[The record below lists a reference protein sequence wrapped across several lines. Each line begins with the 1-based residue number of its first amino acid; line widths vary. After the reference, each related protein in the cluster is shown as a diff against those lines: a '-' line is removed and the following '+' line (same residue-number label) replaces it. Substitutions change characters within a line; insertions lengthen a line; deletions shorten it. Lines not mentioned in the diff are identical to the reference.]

1 MKKRICAA
9 LLAAALCLGLV
20 GCSGSTDLFR
30 GITSIF
36 SKSEVETPDASETE
50 HETPADEGQA
60 QTSNEAQQEDEDDKI
75 TPVTELSEGLDA
87 FGLAYQLSYGL
98 HPYNCISLN
107 NRVILSFIYEPLFAV
122 DNTFEAVPVLAE
134 SYFVSNDGLQT
145 TVTIRADAKFS
156 NGEAV
161 TAADAAYSINSAK
174 DSDYYGNRLN
184 CITAAEA
191 TDARTLVLT
200 TRTAYGSLPLLLD
213 IPIIPVDTAEEN
225 TPIGSGPYIYSNNTT
240 LTRNADWWQDGE
252 PLVDFE
258 HIRLTHV
265 LSAAD
270 IRDNFEYENVNIVLS
285 DPNSSAYVN
294 FHNDYE
300 LWTQST
306 TVMQYIGYNLGS
318 NVFSNYGLRGAI
330 TYAIDRESIVT
341 EETNGFALAATLP
354 CSPLSD
360 NYDVKLANTYG
371 YNLTKFYDR
380 LESASVE
387 DMDADGV
394 LDLYVTSLGY
404 AVSCSGTMIVCS
416 SSYQRV
422 QTATRIANTLN
433 ELGFKITV
441 KSLDADEYASALR
454 NGNFDLYYGEIRLSP
469 NFDLSPFFRSGGSVS
484 YGYLA
489 DSTMENLCN
498 RTLLNSGNSY
508 DLYKRLCDRGYITPI
523 LFKNHA
529 VFTTRGAVQNPVAC
543 LDWFFPEQPAAE

>member
-9 LLAAALCLGLV
+9 LLAAALCLSLA
-20 GCSGSTDLFR
+20 GCSAEQGSWLSR
-30 GITSIF
+30 VTSIF
-36 SKSEVETPDASETE
+36 KSSDAAPED
-50 HETPADEGQA
+50 AA
-60 QTSNEAQQEDEDDKI
+60 QTPQDDTAQPEPEDEPDEDTQI
-75 TPVTELSEGLDA
+75 TPITELSEGLES
-87 FGLAYQLSYGL
+87 FGLAYQPGFGL

-107 NRVILSFIYEPLFAV
+107 NRVILSFLYEPLFAV
-122 DNTFEAVPVLAE
+122 DSSFHAVPVLAE
-134 SYFVSNDGLQT
+134 RYTVSDDGLQT
-145 TVTIRADAKFS
+145 TVTLRTDARFS
-156 NGEAV
+156 NGASV
-161 TAADAAYSINSAK
+161 TAADAAYSISAAK
-174 DSDYYGNRLN
+174 DSEYYGNRLN

-191 TDARTLVLT
+191 VDAQTLVLT

-213 IPIIPVDTAEEN
+213 IPIIPADTAERDFPLG
-225 TPIGSGPYIYSNNTT
+225 TGPYVYRNSTT
-240 LTRNADWWQDGE
+240 LTRNSNWWQDTT
-252 PLVDFE
+252 LLADFDE
-258 HIRLTHV
+258 IRLTHV
-265 LSAAD
+265 STAAD

-285 DPNSSAYVN
+285 DPNSAAYVN

-300 LWTQST
+300 LWTEST
-306 TVMQYIGYNLGS
+306 TIMQYIGYNLGS

-330 TYAIDRESIVT
+330 TYALDRESIVT
-341 EETNGFALAATLP
+341 EDTNGFALAAVLP
-354 CSPLSD
+354 ASPLAD
-360 NYDVKLANTYG
+360 CYDSKLASTYS
-371 YNLTKFYDR
+371 YDLNKFYAR

-422 QTATRIANTLN
+422 NTATRIANALN
-433 ELGFKITV
+433 ELGFQITV
-441 KSLDADEYASALR
+441 KSLDAEEYASALR

-508 DLYKRLCDRGYITPI
+508 DLYKRLCDRGYITPV

-529 VFTTRGAVQNPVAC
+529 VFTTRGAVQNPVSY
-543 LDWFFPEQPAAE
+543 LDWFLPPQPEAE